1 MNHSLKHTWITL
13 FSILAML
20 MTSYVSS
27 SPLMPGDS
35 MLSLVQSSENT
46 HCQTR
51 FNQSGN
57 VSANTN
63 QHKVSV
69 SCHLMKNASSDGIQ
83 EPVSMAHCGDSYL
96 SVDNCCPSVCSSVPY
111 PLDTLDT
118 LDALGLLSF
127 SLAPYQSFKIGL
139 TATHITSLL
148 RPPSF

>member
-27 SPLMPGDS
+27 SPVMSGDS
-35 MLSLVQSSENT
+35 MLSLIQSSENA
-46 HCQTR
+46 HCQAH

-63 QHKVSV
+63 QHNVSV
-69 SCHLMKNASSDGIQ
+69 SCHAMENASSDDIQ
-83 EPVSMAHCGDSYL
+83 EPVSMAHCGGTNL

-111 PLDTLDT
+111 PLDTFED
-118 LDALGLLSF
+118 LGSLSF
-127 SLAPYQSFKIGL
+127 SLASYQSFKIGL
-139 TATHITSLL
+139 TATHITGLL